1 MRPGHD
7 PDLRHLPVTI
17 WGQLQDGK
25 NFNSMIQS
33 LAAGQEIP

>member
-7 PDLRHLPVTI
+7 PDLRHLHVTI

-25 NFNSMIQS
+25 IFNYTIQS
-33 LAAGQEIP
+33 FATGQEIP